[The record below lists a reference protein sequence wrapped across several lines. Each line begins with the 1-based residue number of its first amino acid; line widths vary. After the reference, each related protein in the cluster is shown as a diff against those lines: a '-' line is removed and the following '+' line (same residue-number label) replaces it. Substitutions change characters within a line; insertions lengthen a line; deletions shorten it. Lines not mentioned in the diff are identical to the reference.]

1 MKRAEIVSAVA
12 EAKELKKVDVQAMI
26 GAIDEVVEVVAR
38 TLEVGDSAKLGKY
51 ITIEKVE
58 VAEKSGQ
65 ITQKDGTVLPYTTP
79 AHVEVRVKRSSSL
92 KNIEL

>member
-26 GAIDEVVEVVAR
+26 GAIDEVVEVVAGA
-38 TLEVGDSAKLGKY
+38 LEVGDSAKLGKY
-51 ITIEKVE
+51 ITIEKVL
-58 VAEKSGQ
+58 VSEKSGQ
-65 ITQKDGTVLPYTTP
+65 ITQADGKVIPYTTP
-79 AHVEVRVKRSSSL
+79 EHVEVKVKRSSSL

>member
-1 MKRAEIVSAVA
+1 MKRDELVSAVA
-12 EAKELKKVDVQAMI
+12 EAKDLKKVDVKGI
-26 GAIDEVVEVVAR
+26 ISAIDEVVEVVAS

-92 KNIEL
+92 KNMEL